1 MKKICAVVAALFVA
15 AAGLQA
21 QIFCWNLE
29 NYFDPGDDPV
39 TADEAFTPAGEH
51 RWTKRKY
58 VAKRNLIAKTIIA
71 SSERFGGRMPAIVG
85 LCEVENA
92 KVLKALV
99 EDSPLA
105 AQRYRSVHRESPDP
119 RGIDV
124 ALLYDPARV
133 RLLDFE
139 FITISEFATREILY
153 AKVAICAGK
162 HFPGPDSHRLH
173 GNPSDMR
180 QGNAGDT
187 CGAKSPHK
195 LHTQASQAALG
206 VVAATCENC
215 FADALPAGTPPAGT
229 PLPDT
234 VHIFVNHWP
243 SKYSGAKASE
253 ARRQAVC
260 TALLHK
266 MDSLHCSDSAAAVL
280 LMGDFNATPNE
291 PSVMRLTTEGGLK
304 NITPKKGG
312 TIRFKGKW
320 EMIDQMLASPAA
332 AQKIGPAEIFKPAFL
347 LEDDKSFMGE
357 KPRRTNVGPRYNAG
371 ASDHLPI
378 IADIY

>member
-1 MKKICAVVAALFVA
+1 MKKICAVVAVCLLAT
-15 AAGLQA
+15 AGLQA

-29 NYFDPGDDPV
+29 NYFDPADDPV
-39 TADEAFTPAGEH
+39 TADEAFTPGGEH
-51 RWTKRKY
+51 HWTKRKY
-58 VAKRNLIAKTIIA
+58 EAKRNLIAKTIIA
-71 SSERFGGRMPAIVG
+71 SAERFGGRMPAIVG

-139 FITISEFATREILY
+139 FITIKEFATREILY
-153 AKVAICAGK
+153 AKVA
-162 HFPGPDSHRLH
+162 
-173 GNPSDMR
+173 
-180 QGNAGDT
+180 
-187 CGAKSPHK
+187 
-195 LHTQASQAALG
+195 
-206 VVAATCENC
+206 
-215 FADALPAGTPPAGT
+215 
-229 PLPDT
+229 LPDT
-234 VHIFVNHWP
+234 LHVFVNHWP

-253 ARRQAVC
+253 ARRHAVC

-266 MDSLHCSDSAAAVL
+266 LDSLHSSDSAAAVL

-304 NITPKKGG
+304 NITPMKGG

-320 EMIDQMLASPAA
+320 EMIDQLLASPAA
-332 AQKIGPAEIFKPAFL
+332 AQKIGPAEVFRPAFL

-378 IADIY
+378 IADFY

>member
-29 NYFDPGDDPV
+29 NYFDPADDPV
-39 TADEAFTPAGEH
+39 TADEAFTPGGEH
-51 RWTKRKY
+51 HWTKRKY
-58 VAKRNLIAKTIIA
+58 EAKRNLIAKTIIA
-71 SSERFGGRMPAIVG
+71 SAERFGGRMPAIVG

-105 AQRYRSVHRESPDP
+105 AKRYRSVHRESPDP

-139 FITISEFATREILY
+139 FITIKEFATREILY
-153 AKVAICAGK
+153 AKVA
-162 HFPGPDSHRLH
+162 
-173 GNPSDMR
+173 
-180 QGNAGDT
+180 
-187 CGAKSPHK
+187 
-195 LHTQASQAALG
+195 
-206 VVAATCENC
+206 
-215 FADALPAGTPPAGT
+215 
-229 PLPDT
+229 LPDT

-266 MDSLHCSDSAAAVL
+266 LDSLHRSDSAAAVL
-280 LMGDFNATPNE
+280 LMGDFNATPKE

-304 NITPKKGG
+304 NISPKKGG

-332 AQKIGPAEIFKPAFL
+332 AQKIGPAEVFRPSFL

>member
-1 MKKICAVVAALFVA
+1 MKKICAVVAVCLLAT
-15 AAGLQA
+15 AGLQA

-29 NYFDPGDDPV
+29 NYFDPADDPV
-39 TADEAFTPAGEH
+39 TADEAFTPGGEH
-51 RWTKRKY
+51 HWTKRKY
-58 VAKRNLIAKTIIA
+58 EAKRNLIAKTIIA
-71 SSERFGGRMPAIVG
+71 SAERFGGRMPAIVG

-99 EDSPLA
+99 EESPLA

-124 ALLYDPARV
+124 ALLYDPERV

-139 FITISEFATREILY
+139 FITIPEFATREILY
-153 AKVAICAGK
+153 AKVA
-162 HFPGPDSHRLH
+162 
-173 GNPSDMR
+173 
-180 QGNAGDT
+180 
-187 CGAKSPHK
+187 
-195 LHTQASQAALG
+195 
-206 VVAATCENC
+206 
-215 FADALPAGTPPAGT
+215 
-229 PLPDT
+229 LPDT
-234 VHIFVNHWP
+234 LHVFVNHWP

-266 MDSLHCSDSAAAVL
+266 LDSLHRSDSAAAVL
-280 LMGDFNATPNE
+280 LMGDFNATPRE

-332 AQKIGPAEIFKPAFL
+332 AQKIGPAEVFRPSFL

>member
-29 NYFDPGDDPV
+29 NYFDPYDDPA
-39 TADEAFTPAGEH
+39 TADEAFTPGGEH
-51 RWTKRKY
+51 HWTKRKY
-58 VAKRNLIAKTIIA
+58 EAKRNLIAKTIIA
-71 SSERFGGRMPAIVG
+71 SAERFGGRMPAIVG

-139 FITISEFATREILY
+139 FITIKEFATREILY
-153 AKVAICAGK
+153 AKVA
-162 HFPGPDSHRLH
+162 
-173 GNPSDMR
+173 
-180 QGNAGDT
+180 
-187 CGAKSPHK
+187 
-195 LHTQASQAALG
+195 
-206 VVAATCENC
+206 
-215 FADALPAGTPPAGT
+215 
-229 PLPDT
+229 LPDT

-266 MDSLHCSDSAAAVL
+266 LDSLHRSDSAAAVL
-280 LMGDFNATPNE
+280 LMGDFNATPRE

-332 AQKIGPAEIFKPAFL
+332 AQKIGPAEVFRPAFL

>member
-1 MKKICAVVAALFVA
+1 MKKICAVVAVCLLAT
-15 AAGLQA
+15 AGLQA

-29 NYFDPGDDPV
+29 NYFDPYDDPV
-39 TADEAFTPAGEH
+39 TADEAFTPGGEH
-51 RWTKRKY
+51 HWTRRKY
-58 VAKRNLIAKTIIA
+58 EAKRNLIAKTIIA
-71 SSERFGGRMPAIVG
+71 SAERFDGRMPAIVG

-124 ALLYDPARV
+124 ALLYDPERV

-153 AKVAICAGK
+153 AKVA
-162 HFPGPDSHRLH
+162 
-173 GNPSDMR
+173 
-180 QGNAGDT
+180 
-187 CGAKSPHK
+187 
-195 LHTQASQAALG
+195 
-206 VVAATCENC
+206 
-215 FADALPAGTPPAGT
+215 
-229 PLPDT
+229 LPDT
-234 VHIFVNHWP
+234 LHVFVNHWP

-266 MDSLHCSDSAAAVL
+266 LDSLHRSDSAAAVL

-291 PSVMRLTTEGGLK
+291 PSVMRLTTEGGLN

-332 AQKIGPAEIFKPAFL
+332 AQKIGPAEVFRPAFL

>member
-1 MKKICAVVAALFVA
+1 MKKICAVVAVCLLAT
-15 AAGLQA
+15 AGLQA

-29 NYFDPGDDPV
+29 NYFDPADDPV
-39 TADEAFTPAGEH
+39 TADEAFTPGGEH
-51 RWTKRKY
+51 HWTKRKY
-58 VAKRNLIAKTIIA
+58 EAKRNLIAKTIIA
-71 SSERFGGRMPAIVG
+71 SAERFGGRMPAIVG

-124 ALLYDPARV
+124 ALLYDPERV

-139 FITISEFATREILY
+139 FITIPEFATREILY
-153 AKVAICAGK
+153 AKVA
-162 HFPGPDSHRLH
+162 
-173 GNPSDMR
+173 
-180 QGNAGDT
+180 
-187 CGAKSPHK
+187 
-195 LHTQASQAALG
+195 
-206 VVAATCENC
+206 
-215 FADALPAGTPPAGT
+215 
-229 PLPDT
+229 LPDT
-234 VHIFVNHWP
+234 LHVFVNHWP

-266 MDSLHCSDSAAAVL
+266 LDSLHRSDSAAAVL
-280 LMGDFNATPNE
+280 LMGDFNATPRE

-332 AQKIGPAEIFKPAFL
+332 AQKIGPAEVFRPSFL

>member
-1 MKKICAVVAALFVA
+1 MKKICAVVAVCLLAT
-15 AAGLQA
+15 AGLQA

-29 NYFDPGDDPV
+29 NYFDPYDDPA
-39 TADEAFTPAGEH
+39 TADEAFTPGGEH
-51 RWTKRKY
+51 HWTKRKY
-58 VAKRNLIAKTIIA
+58 EAKRNLIAKTIIA
-71 SSERFGGRMPAIVG
+71 SAERFGGQMPAIVG

-124 ALLYDPARV
+124 ALLYDPERV

-139 FITISEFATREILY
+139 FITIKEFATREILY
-153 AKVAICAGK
+153 AKVA
-162 HFPGPDSHRLH
+162 
-173 GNPSDMR
+173 
-180 QGNAGDT
+180 
-187 CGAKSPHK
+187 
-195 LHTQASQAALG
+195 
-206 VVAATCENC
+206 
-215 FADALPAGTPPAGT
+215 
-229 PLPDT
+229 LPDT
-234 VHIFVNHWP
+234 LHVFVNHWP

-253 ARRQAVC
+253 TRRQAVC

-266 MDSLHCSDSAAAVL
+266 LDSLHRSDSAAAVL
-280 LMGDFNATPNE
+280 LMGDFNATPKE

-332 AQKIGPAEIFKPAFL
+332 AQKIGPAEVFRPSFL

>member
-29 NYFDPGDDPV
+29 NYFDPADDPV
-39 TADEAFTPAGEH
+39 TADEAFTPGGEH
-51 RWTKRKY
+51 HWTKRKY
-58 VAKRNLIAKTIIA
+58 EAKRNLIAKTIIA
-71 SSERFGGRMPAIVG
+71 SAERFDGRMPAIVG

-105 AQRYRSVHRESPDP
+105 AKRYRSVHRESPDP

-124 ALLYDPARV
+124 ALLFDPERV

-139 FITISEFATREILY
+139 FITIKEFATREILY
-153 AKVAICAGK
+153 AKVA
-162 HFPGPDSHRLH
+162 
-173 GNPSDMR
+173 
-180 QGNAGDT
+180 
-187 CGAKSPHK
+187 
-195 LHTQASQAALG
+195 
-206 VVAATCENC
+206 
-215 FADALPAGTPPAGT
+215 
-229 PLPDT
+229 LPDT
-234 VHIFVNHWP
+234 LHVFVNHWP

>member
-1 MKKICAVVAALFVA
+1 MKKICAVVAVCLLAT
-15 AAGLQA
+15 AGLQA

-29 NYFDPGDDPV
+29 NYFDPADDPA
-39 TADEAFTPAGEH
+39 TADEAFTPGGEH
-51 RWTKRKY
+51 HWTRRKY
-58 VAKRNLIAKTIIA
+58 EAKRNLIAKTIIA
-71 SSERFGGRMPAIVG
+71 SAERFGGRMPAIVG

-124 ALLYDPARV
+124 ALLYDPERV

-139 FITISEFATREILY
+139 FITIKEFATREILY
-153 AKVAICAGK
+153 AKVA
-162 HFPGPDSHRLH
+162 
-173 GNPSDMR
+173 
-180 QGNAGDT
+180 
-187 CGAKSPHK
+187 
-195 LHTQASQAALG
+195 
-206 VVAATCENC
+206 
-215 FADALPAGTPPAGT
+215 
-229 PLPDT
+229 LPDT

-260 TALLHK
+260 TALLYK
-266 MDSLHCSDSAAAVL
+266 LDSLHRSDSAAAVL
-280 LMGDFNATPNE
+280 LMGDFNATPRE
-291 PSVMRLTTEGGLK
+291 PSVMRLTTEGDLK

-332 AQKIGPAEIFKPAFL
+332 AQKIGPAEVFRPAFL
-347 LEDDKSFMGE
+347 LEDDKSFMGK

>member
-1 MKKICAVVAALFVA
+1 MKKICAVVAVCLLAT
-15 AAGLQA
+15 AGLQA

-29 NYFDPGDDPV
+29 NYFDPADDPV
-39 TADEAFTPAGEH
+39 TVDEAFTPGGEH
-51 RWTKRKY
+51 HWTKRKY
-58 VAKRNLIAKTIIA
+58 EAKRNLIAKTIIA
-71 SSERFGGRMPAIVG
+71 SAERFGGRMPAIVG

-99 EDSPLA
+99 EESPLA

-124 ALLYDPARV
+124 ALLYDPERV
-133 RLLDFE
+133 RLLGFE
-139 FITISEFATREILY
+139 FITIAEFATREILY
-153 AKVAICAGK
+153 AKVA
-162 HFPGPDSHRLH
+162 
-173 GNPSDMR
+173 
-180 QGNAGDT
+180 
-187 CGAKSPHK
+187 
-195 LHTQASQAALG
+195 
-206 VVAATCENC
+206 
-215 FADALPAGTPPAGT
+215 
-229 PLPDT
+229 LPDT
-234 VHIFVNHWP
+234 LHVFVNHWP

-266 MDSLHCSDSAAAVL
+266 LDSLHRSDSAAAVL
-280 LMGDFNATPNE
+280 LMGDFNATPKE
-291 PSVMRLTTEGGLK
+291 PSVMRLTTEGGLN

-332 AQKIGPAEIFKPAFL
+332 AQKIGPAEVFRPAFL
-347 LEDDKSFMGE
+347 LEDDKSFMGK

>member
-29 NYFDPGDDPV
+29 NYFDPADDPV
-39 TADEAFTPAGEH
+39 TADEAFTPGGEH
-51 RWTKRKY
+51 HWTKRRY
-58 VAKRNLIAKTIIA
+58 EAKRNLIAKTIIA
-71 SSERFGGRMPAIVG
+71 SAERFGGRMPAIVG

-105 AQRYRSVHRESPDP
+105 AKRYRSVHRESPDP

-124 ALLYDPARV
+124 ALLYDPERV

-139 FITISEFATREILY
+139 FITIKEFATREILY
-153 AKVAICAGK
+153 AKVA
-162 HFPGPDSHRLH
+162 
-173 GNPSDMR
+173 
-180 QGNAGDT
+180 
-187 CGAKSPHK
+187 
-195 LHTQASQAALG
+195 
-206 VVAATCENC
+206 
-215 FADALPAGTPPAGT
+215 
-229 PLPDT
+229 LPDT

-266 MDSLHCSDSAAAVL
+266 LDSLHRSDSAAAVL
-280 LMGDFNATPNE
+280 LMGDFNATPKE
-291 PSVMRLTTEGGLK
+291 PSVMRLTTEGGLN

-320 EMIDQMLASPAA
+320 EMIDQMLASPSAV
-332 AQKIGPAEIFKPAFL
+332 QTIGPAEVFRPSFL
-347 LEDDKSFMGE
+347 LEDDKSFMGK

>member
-29 NYFDPGDDPV
+29 NYFDPADDPV
-39 TADEAFTPAGEH
+39 TADEAFTPGGEH
-51 RWTKRKY
+51 HWTRRKY
-58 VAKRNLIAKTIIA
+58 EAKRNLIAKTIIA
-71 SSERFGGRMPAIVG
+71 SAERFGGRMPAIVG

-99 EDSPLA
+99 EESPLA

-139 FITISEFATREILY
+139 FITIKEFATREILY
-153 AKVAICAGK
+153 AKVA
-162 HFPGPDSHRLH
+162 
-173 GNPSDMR
+173 
-180 QGNAGDT
+180 
-187 CGAKSPHK
+187 
-195 LHTQASQAALG
+195 
-206 VVAATCENC
+206 
-215 FADALPAGTPPAGT
+215 
-229 PLPDT
+229 LPDT
-234 VHIFVNHWP
+234 LHVFVNHWP

-266 MDSLHCSDSAAAVL
+266 MDSLHRSDSAAAVL
-280 LMGDFNATPNE
+280 LMGDFNATPRE

-332 AQKIGPAEIFKPAFL
+332 AQKIGPAEVFRPAFL

>member
-29 NYFDPGDDPV
+29 NYFDPADDPV
-39 TADEAFTPAGEH
+39 TADEAFTPGGEH
-51 RWTKRKY
+51 HWTRRKY
-58 VAKRNLIAKTIIA
+58 EAKRNLIAKTIIA
-71 SSERFGGRMPAIVG
+71 SAERFGGRMPAIVG

-99 EDSPLA
+99 EESPLA

-124 ALLYDPARV
+124 ALLYDPERV
-133 RLLDFE
+133 RLLGFE
-139 FITISEFATREILY
+139 FITIAEFATREILY
-153 AKVAICAGK
+153 AKVA
-162 HFPGPDSHRLH
+162 
-173 GNPSDMR
+173 
-180 QGNAGDT
+180 
-187 CGAKSPHK
+187 
-195 LHTQASQAALG
+195 
-206 VVAATCENC
+206 
-215 FADALPAGTPPAGT
+215 
-229 PLPDT
+229 LPDT
-234 VHIFVNHWP
+234 LHVFVNHWP

-266 MDSLHCSDSAAAVL
+266 LDSLHRSDSAAAVL
-280 LMGDFNATPNE
+280 LMGDFNATPKE
-291 PSVMRLTTEGGLK
+291 PSVMRLTTEGGLN

-332 AQKIGPAEIFKPAFL
+332 AQKIGPAEVFRPAFL
-347 LEDDKSFMGE
+347 LEDDKSFMGK

>member
-1 MKKICAVVAALFVA
+1 MKKICAVVAVCLLAT
-15 AAGLQA
+15 AGLQA

-29 NYFDPGDDPV
+29 NYFDPADDPV
-39 TADEAFTPAGEH
+39 TADEAFTPGGEH
-51 RWTKRKY
+51 HWTKRKY
-58 VAKRNLIAKTIIA
+58 EAKRNLIAKTIIA
-71 SSERFGGRMPAIVG
+71 SAERFGGRMPAIVG

-99 EDSPLA
+99 EESPLA

-124 ALLYDPARV
+124 ALLYDPERV

-139 FITISEFATREILY
+139 FITIKEFATREILY
-153 AKVAICAGK
+153 AKVA
-162 HFPGPDSHRLH
+162 
-173 GNPSDMR
+173 
-180 QGNAGDT
+180 
-187 CGAKSPHK
+187 
-195 LHTQASQAALG
+195 
-206 VVAATCENC
+206 
-215 FADALPAGTPPAGT
+215 
-229 PLPDT
+229 LPDT

-266 MDSLHCSDSAAAVL
+266 LDSLHRSDSAAAVL
-280 LMGDFNATPNE
+280 LMGDFNATPRE
-291 PSVMRLTTEGGLK
+291 PSVMRLATEGGLN

-332 AQKIGPAEIFKPAFL
+332 AQKIGPAEVFRPSFL
-347 LEDDKSFMGE
+347 LEDDKSFMGK

>member
-1 MKKICAVVAALFVA
+1 MKKICAVVAVCLLAT
-15 AAGLQA
+15 AGLQA

-29 NYFDPGDDPV
+29 NYFDPYDDPA
-39 TADEAFTPAGEH
+39 TADEAFTPVGEH
-51 RWTKRKY
+51 RWTRRKM

-71 SSERFGGRMPAIVG
+71 SAERFGGRMPAIVG

-105 AQRYRSVHRESPDP
+105 AQRYRSVHRESPDL

-124 ALLYDPARV
+124 ALLYDPERV

-139 FITISEFATREILY
+139 FITIRFFATREILY
-153 AKVAICAGK
+153 AKVA
-162 HFPGPDSHRLH
+162 
-173 GNPSDMR
+173 
-180 QGNAGDT
+180 
-187 CGAKSPHK
+187 
-195 LHTQASQAALG
+195 
-206 VVAATCENC
+206 
-215 FADALPAGTPPAGT
+215 
-229 PLPDT
+229 LPDT
-234 VHIFVNHWP
+234 LHIFVNHWP

-266 MDSLHCSDSAAAVL
+266 LDSLHQADSTAAVL
-280 LMGDFNATPNE
+280 LMGDFNATPKE
-291 PSVMRLTTEGGLK
+291 PSVMRLAAEGGLK
-304 NITPKKGG
+304 NITPKRGG

-320 EMIDQMLASPAA
+320 EMIDQMLASPSAV
-332 AQKIGPAEIFKPAFL
+332 QLIGPAEVFRPAFL